1 MTIVA
6 AATATATQTSTSTP
20 HDMSSHISNKTTT
33 PVNNL
38 RITFFRSRDPGDLWW
53 KLAGVTTKQGDFALV
68 VQDIV
73 FERTILCRKDVMG
86 HMDL

>member
-1 MTIVA
+1 MVIAA
-6 AATATATQTSTSTP
+6 AATVAQTNTSLP
-20 HDMSSHISNKTTT
+20 HNMRYHLSNKTTT
-33 PVNNL
+33 YANNL
-38 RITFFRSRDPGDLWW
+38 QVTFFGSRDPGDLWW
-53 KLAGVTTKQGDFALV
+53 KLAGVTTKQGNFALV